1 MLKIL
6 VTGGDG
12 RFAKELEKLEAD
24 INSYLEI
31 KNSLIYYPLNQLKI
45 ILKNLIQILF
55 YI

>member
-12 RFAKELEKLEAD
+12 RFAKELGK
-24 INSYLEI
+24 IRSRYKFVFRN